1 MLAHYNFVALIGT
14 LKINPEIDMLPTDVY
29 YSYLPLPHVFD
40 RIMCQAALSSG
51 ASIWF
56 FNGDVLKIKED
67 LLDVRPTVFPS
78 VPRLYNKFYD
88 AINAKFNAETGV
100 KKWLIDT
107 AVSTKLSNL

>member
-1 MLAHYNFVALIGT
+1 
-14 LKINPEIDMLPTDVY
+14 
-29 YSYLPLPHVFD
+29 
-40 RIMCQAALSSG
+40 
-51 ASIWF
+51 
-56 FNGDVLKIKED
+56 